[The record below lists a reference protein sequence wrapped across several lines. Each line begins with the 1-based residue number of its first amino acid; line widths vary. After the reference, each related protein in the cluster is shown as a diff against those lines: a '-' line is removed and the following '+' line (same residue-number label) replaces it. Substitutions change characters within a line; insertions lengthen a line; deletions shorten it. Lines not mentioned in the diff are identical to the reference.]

1 MICSLATRYSPDEL
15 ELYLLD
21 FKEGVSFAQ
30 FAPPPRTPGCRTPA

>member
-1 MICSLATRYSPDEL
+1 MATRYSPDEL

-30 FAPPPRTPGCRTPA
+30 FAPAAANRPGCRTPA